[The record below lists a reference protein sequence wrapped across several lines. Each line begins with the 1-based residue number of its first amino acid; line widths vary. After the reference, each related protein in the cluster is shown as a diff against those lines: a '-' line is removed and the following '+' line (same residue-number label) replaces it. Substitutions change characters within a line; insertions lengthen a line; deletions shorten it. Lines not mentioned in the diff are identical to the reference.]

1 MNGHDL
7 KSLEHRIN
15 ETRRSVADFAAGSDF
30 EELLI
35 IIRRPGWTSVA
46 ESLMVSGIVEAIH
59 ANVKALAELKSVLVS
74 GAQKV
79 GTQTVRG

>member
-15 ETRRSVADFAAGSDF
+15 EMHRSIADFAAGSDF
-30 EELLI
+30 EELLR

-59 ANVKALAELKSVLVS
+59 ANVKALIGLKNVLVF